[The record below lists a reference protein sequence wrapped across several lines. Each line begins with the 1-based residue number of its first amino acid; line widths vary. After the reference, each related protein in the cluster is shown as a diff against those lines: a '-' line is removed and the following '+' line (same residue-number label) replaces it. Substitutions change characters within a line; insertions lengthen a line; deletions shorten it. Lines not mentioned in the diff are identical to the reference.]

1 MVQVNRGSEGDRVTN
16 CAMRSTV
23 ETHETNTSMIE
34 TLVDATGQSDDAL
47 ADAIDHGDISGSE
60 QHQEVMNSILR
71 FGVESFRRGGKTVE
85 GYQFGTWENMK
96 TKTAVVLYMMRKRVG
111 TSFAVWGCMKDTIRG
126 YGAHWNYAVRT
137 ETGVMFYDY
146 QDQTSADAAV
156 ASSAHFI
163 PPSTARDEADE
174 YNGLIVLSFQE
185 KAAA

>member
-1 MVQVNRGSEGDRVTN
+1 MVHVNRGSKGDVMSN
-16 CAMRSTV
+16 CAMCSMAKILD
-23 ETHETNTSMIE
+23 TNSAMIE
-34 TLVDATGQSDDAL
+34 QLVGANGQSDAAL
-47 ADAIDHGDISGSE
+47 AEAFEHDRLDGAE
-60 QHQEVMNSILR
+60 QHQEVMNSMIR
-71 FGVESFRRGGKTVE
+71 FVVDAFRRGGKTVE
-85 GYQFGTWENMK
+85 GYQFGTWTNMK
-96 TKTAVVLYMMRKRVG
+96 DNTAAVLYMMRKRVG

-163 PPSTARDEADE
+163 PPSTAREEADE